1 MITYKAELKE
11 KIEKVAQEKVKI
23 AFFGQPGS
31 GKSST
36 INAICGRHVAQVGI
50 TTDTTVEVQIIEQGE
65 VIFIDLPG
73 YGTSKFP
80 PNEFFEKF
88 NPLQYDLF
96 VCVFAGKLKA
106 ADTNFFQELTQSG
119 KPCIFVRNKTD
130 EIYDDDKTLAQSQE
144 IIRQDVAKQLAI
156 AEFTLLFISA
166 RGDKLQGIG
175 ALNKCISSK
184 MQEARREK
192 YLLAAKAQTTEHL
205 KQKKAL
211 AMKLVSRS
219 AKFAALNG
227 LNPILGV
234 DMAIDITIL
243 YNMYEEI
250 RQVFDIGEK
259 EVEKSLLT
267 TNLKNFL
274 LKGMSKEGISMILKA
289 ASKKLAAKVV
299 LKYIP
304 LAGQAAAAY
313 IGHKIVEKAGRDY
326 VNACYQV
333 AEEGLLEDVKARV
346 VIE

>member
-1 MITYKAELKE
+1 MITHKAELKE
-11 KIEKVAQEKVKI
+11 KVEKVAQEKVKI

-36 INAICGRHVAQVGI
+36 INAICGRQVAQVGI
-50 TTDTTVEVQIIEQGE
+50 TTDTTVDVQIIEQGK
-65 VIFIDLPG
+65 VLFIDLPG

-80 PNEFFEKF
+80 PNEFLEKF

-96 VCVFAGKLKA
+96 ICVFAGKLKA
-106 ADTNFFQELTQSG
+106 ADTKFFQELTKSG

-144 IIRQDVAKQLAI
+144 IIRQDVAKQLNI
-156 AEFTLLFISA
+156 VGFTLLFISA
-166 RGDKLQGIG
+166 RGDNPQGIG
-175 ALNKCISSK
+175 ALNKCISAK
-184 MQEARREK
+184 MSEARREK
-192 YLLAAKAQTTEHL
+192 YLLAVKAQTKEHL
-205 KQKKAL
+205 KQKKEL
-211 AMKLVSRS
+211 AMKHVSRS

-250 RQVFDIGEK
+250 RRIFDIGEK